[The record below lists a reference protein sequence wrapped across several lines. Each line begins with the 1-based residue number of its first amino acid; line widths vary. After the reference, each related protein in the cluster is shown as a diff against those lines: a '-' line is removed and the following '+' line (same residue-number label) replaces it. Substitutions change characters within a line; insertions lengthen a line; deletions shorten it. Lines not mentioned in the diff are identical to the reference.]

1 MWELIRVF
9 ALNITSAGA
18 VLIKDFIA
26 FSWLK
31 GSLFMSNFSK
41 AQWTNAWPFAIL
53 TPVRRQPSDLIICV
67 GRAIDTN
74 TRL

>member
-1 MWELIRVF
+1 
-9 ALNITSAGA
+9 
-18 VLIKDFIA
+18 
-26 FSWLK
+26 
-31 GSLFMSNFSK
+31 MSNFSK